1 MELFCKSTFDAK
13 TGVLIKD
20 VWCNTL
26 ILRSAAGI
34 ELIRDAVLVAK
45 KGYGEN
51 IGKLSMF

>member
-45 KGYGEN
+45 KGYGES
-51 IGKLSMF
+51 IGKFSMF

>member
-1 MELFCKSTFDAK
+1 MELFCKSSFDAN

-45 KGYGEN
+45 KGYGES